1 MAKKTIKKYYRRKG
15 RWSANIRNISDSQ
28 INIEVGNFYFTT
40 TLTTNPAQSTSTVSQ
55 QYTVKNFELS
65 FSLDLN
71 NNATP
76 NLGSNIENIIFY
88 VMYVPQGIT
97 VDSNL
102 PIQHP
107 EWIMT
112 YKFMGSIDMEVENNN
127 QIGLSYIAPR
137 RGPYKIKTRMARRLQ
152 TGDSVV
158 LLITGVNKNN
168 GSVSGDMSGLLRWW
182 TKAN

>member
-102 PIQHP
+102 PI
-107 EWIMT
+107 
-112 YKFMGSIDMEVENNN
+112 
-127 QIGLSYIAPR
+127 
-137 RGPYKIKTRMARRLQ
+137 
-152 TGDSVV
+152 
-158 LLITGVNKNN
+158 
-168 GSVSGDMSGLLRWW
+168 
-182 TKAN
+182 